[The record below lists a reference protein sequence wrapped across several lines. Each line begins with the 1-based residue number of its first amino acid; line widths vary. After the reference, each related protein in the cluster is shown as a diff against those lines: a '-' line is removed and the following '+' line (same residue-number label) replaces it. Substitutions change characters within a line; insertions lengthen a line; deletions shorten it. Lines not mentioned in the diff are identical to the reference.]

1 MAQKTVTDP
10 GLAFGQKQLASLL
23 DSTKEIIAV
32 IANDGTLLFAN
43 STFQIGLGY
52 RSEELI
58 GRSIHALVHPADVAH
73 VRTHLKQAVTLN
85 GAPVT
90 GRCRIRSR
98 DGSWRWFENTYRSR
112 LNDPGLE
119 GILVHGLDVTEL
131 HRLESERQVISDI
144 VHALN
149 QTGNLDQLLTRIH
162 EALKRVLSAENCF
175 VALHDPVRDMFE
187 FAFFADEFDSAPPPQ
202 KVGRSCTAYVFRT
215 GKANLIPQSVFDRL
229 VTLDEVE
236 LVGSPS

>member
-32 IANDGTLLFAN
+32 IANDGTLHFAN

-58 GRSIHALVHPADVAH
+58 GRSIHALVHPADVVH
-73 VRTHLKQAVTLN
+73 VRSHLKQAVTLN
-85 GAPVT
+85 GPPVT

-112 LNDPGLE
+112 LNDHE
-119 GILVHGLDVTEL
+119 MDDVIAYLV
-131 HRLESERQVISDI
+131 S
-144 VHALN
+144 
-149 QTGNLDQLLTRIH
+149 
-162 EALKRVLSAENCF
+162 LKG
-175 VALHDPVRDMFE
+175 
-187 FAFFADEFDSAPPPQ
+187 PQ
-202 KVGRSCTAYVFRT
+202 
-215 GKANLIPQSVFDRL
+215 
-229 VTLDEVE
+229 
-236 LVGSPS
+236 